1 VKSRKIYDR
10 GYWVAKLFYYQSL
23 LYYYLNVIRFG
34 SFTYFSA
41 ANPAM
46 SYGGMLGDKKS
57 DTYKILPS
65 NLVPITI
72 VTSNK
77 ENYKSELKKAGLVF
91 PIFVKPDI
99 GFKGFKVAKIEDEKM
114 LDEFVRSYGEQSFLI
129 QEFVA
134 YQREYSI
141 LVYRYPKSGLHGVS
155 SFIEKSYPVIIGDGK
170 QSVGSLI
177 DQHPNPFLKKTW
189 IKKRHANKLNTILSQ
204 DEKLVIEEIGNYSR
218 GAKFHSLNHLLNQDY
233 NSWAGRFFD
242 QVNGIDFCR
251 IDLKAD
257 SPVTMLEGQY
267 KIIEINGAKG
277 EPLHTYDPKY
287 GIFQIIKE
295 VHKHWMNL
303 KVIVQERQQMN
314 YDFPSFKEGYQ
325 SWKVAKNLVK

>member
-1 VKSRKIYDR
+1 MKSRKIYDR

-57 DTYKILPS
+57 DTYKILPN
-65 NLVPITI
+65 NLVPKTI

-77 ENYKSELKKAGLVF
+77 EDYKSKIQKAGLEF
-91 PIFVKPDI
+91 PVFVKPDI
-99 GFKGFKVAKIEDEKM
+99 GFKGFKVAKIEGEKM

-141 LVYRYPKSGLHGVS
+141 LVYRYPKSGKYGVS
-155 SFIEKSYPVIIGDGK
+155 SFIEKTYPVIIGDGK
-170 QSVGSLI
+170 QSVEALI
-177 DQHPNPFLKKTW
+177 NQHPNPFLKKGW
-189 IKKRHANKLNTILSQ
+189 IKKRFSDQLSFILAK
-204 DEKLVIEEIGNYSR
+204 DEILVIEEIGNYSR
-218 GAKFHSLNHLLNQDY
+218 GAKFHSLNHLLDSKY
-233 NSWAGRFFD
+233 TSWAGQFFN
-242 QVNGIDFCR
+242 QVKDINFCR

-257 SPVTMLEGQY
+257 NPESMLEGKY

-277 EPLHTYDPKY
+277 EPLHTYDPKF
-287 GIFQIIKE
+287 GVFQIIKDI
-295 VHKHWMNL
+295 HKHWMNL
-303 KVIVQERQQMN
+303 KEIIQERQQMN